1 MRNGQARR
9 NSRTWLQGENAQNDK
24 GAQDMSKLE
33 LIMYCPDGVHSVDFS
48 RAVMVKLSGTGW
60 AVGIPGPRNIIV
72 DAARRMSQTQM
83 EDLIRAQ
90 LAADKAKRLF
100 LYPFEE
106 PAIKIAED
114 CFLYNL
120 CKLDGEWTKSQ
131 IEILQSHSKDK
142 RFRERFARAMEN
154 GKPPPLFDRIDM
166 AILFNWRTFRFRS
179 GRKMVPHGLP
189 GLRDWSPHAAGQLFV
204 SARLFSV
211 VQSDYADGGIS
222 AAHRYKKRCQRLRLD
237 CKRRY
242 AIRDFYISGNQVK
255 VVRA

>member
-1 MRNGQARR
+1 
-9 NSRTWLQGENAQNDK
+9 
-24 GAQDMSKLE
+24 MSQTE
-33 LIMYCPDGVHSVDFS
+33 LVVHCPDRVHSFDFA
-48 RAVMVKLSGTGW
+48 RALVTKIRGMGW
-60 AVGIPGPRNIIV
+60 AVGIPGPRNISV
-72 DAARRMSQTQM
+72 DAARRMSKTQM
-83 EDLIRAQ
+83 EDLIWAE
-90 LAADKAKRLF
+90 LASGKVKQLF

-120 CKLDGEWTKSQ
+120 CNRECEWTKSQ
-131 IEILQSHSKDK
+131 IETLQLYSKDK

-166 AILFNWRTFRFRS
+166 AILFNWRTFRFR
-179 GRKMVPHGLP
+179 GGNNKIMPDNLP

-204 SARLFSV
+204 SARLFSAV
-211 VQSDYADGGIS
+211 RSDYADGGIS
-222 AAHRYKKRCQRLRLD
+222 AAHRYKKRCQRLGLD

-242 AIRDFYISGNQVK
+242 TIRDFSIWGNQIR